1 MRGCL
6 HGHSSSCRLLLDLP
20 LCQTR
25 QAQLSQSLLWGQV
38 MAILIAFCW
47 TLLNSSSSFTNSR
60 APNWAQLSRHSLFSG
75 GAPLTCWLHLPQ
87 CGPVLAF
94 QVHREAAP
102 WLIFTLAPTVV
113 PGTSSRAVSQAA
125 TFQLYLCVRLFFPRC
140 RTLRFCLLSFGNS
153 CCSSSQV
160 SQVCCELKP
169 YHSVHQLFL
178 HLVLSSHFPSKCS
191 LPYDPWWRWG
201 TMPDPERTPSFSL
214 CYWLPAGLWAID
226 YCEPNVQAI
235 FNISNSSVSPQFLS
249 FMSFWGRLCQKPKC
263 IITTALPCSMQL
275 IISSQKA
282 IGLVTDGLHLVN
294 LCWVFL
300 INFFSFTFLKIYSL
314 LS

>member
-1 MRGCL
+1 MGPSD
-6 HGHSSSCRLLLDLP
+6 GHPYSLLLDLTQLLIILHEQQSP
-20 LCQTR
+20 KLSTAFQTVSSVEELPWPAGCTFLNV
-25 QAQLSQSLLWGQV
+25 AQYC
-38 MAILIAFCW
+38 I
-47 TLLNSSSSFTNSR
+47 
-60 APNWAQLSRHSLFSG
+60 
-75 GAPLTCWLHLPQ
+75 
-87 CGPVLAF
+87 
-94 QVHREAAP
+94 QVHRETAP
-102 WLIFTLAPTVV
+102 CLIFTLAPTVV

-140 RTLRFCLLSFGNS
+140 RALWFCLLSFGNS

-160 SQVCCELKP
+160 PQDCCELKP
-169 YHSVHQLFL
+169 YRSVHQLFL
-178 HLVLSSHFPSKCS
+178 HLVLSSHFPGKCI

-201 TMPDPERTPSFSL
+201 TMSDPEQTPWFSL

-226 YCEPNVQAI
+226 YCEPSVQAI

-263 IITTALPCSMQL
+263 IIPTALPWSMQL

-294 LCWVFL
+294 LCWVFP